1 MGNDWRVA
9 CASFAQQGH
18 YVDEWFSVVLGV
30 RLSVQ
35 LLASE
40 CMATFYAVFY
50 TTIIHGT
57 VMGIVAKKYSA
68 AWNCDVYGCRLD
80 EPSLQKAVRRR

>member
-1 MGNDWRVA
+1 MIGA
-9 CASFAQQGH
+9 LLALASLNKGTTLMNGFLLFG
-18 YVDEWFSVVLGV
+18 G